1 MANDGRSTTP
11 AGQMTDLL
19 WDDGRPAVLDLEYS
33 GLMIFPTETT

>member
-1 MANDGRSTTP
+1 MMAGAP
-11 AGQMTDLL
+11 PLQGQMTDLL